1 MLNLRIYKTIPKHF
15 LIFAI
20 MKDEI
25 KDTKNFL
32 MDISDGINDF
42 YALYFSGSS
51 AWIFQVATKILVLV
65 GLFFLIDFSLKF
77 IIRLIKRFVKKEKFP
92 FVHALFE
99 SKFLNSLAH
108 IFALSI
114 CSFAM
119 YSLFYGKY
127 MHPATREVLLKIVD
141 ILQVVVI
148 AGAAIRL
155 YKSLEIYFTSIGD
168 TYKLM
173 AFRAISQTL
182 KIFGTVVFFFIAI
195 KIIFSINATTILGSL
210 GAITAVLV
218 LVFRDTILGFVTG
231 IHVAT
236 SKNMKVGDWIGI
248 PKYNI
253 EGNISNID
261 LLTTKIINFDKTV
274 STIPTYDLMSTEI
287 RNYQVMT
294 EGNLRRIKRS
304 MLFNIKSFHFLS
316 DEDIERFKKIN
327 YLSDYLNHKEV
338 EIKVQRSNLKNSE
351 NILNGQQ
358 LTNIGVFR
366 KYVENYLKNNP
377 NIEQKEIILV
387 RQLEITSQ
395 GMPLE
400 IYCFTIFSGLEDYE
414 RVQSD
419 IFDHLLVAA
428 QDFGLEI
435 MQINKI

>member
-1 MLNLRIYKTIPKHF
+1 
-15 LIFAI
+15 
-20 MKDEI
+20 MKNEL
-25 KDTKNFL
+25 KDTKDFL
-32 MDISDGINDF
+32 MDISDHINDF
-42 YALYFSGSS
+42 YALYFDGSS
-51 AWIFQVATKILVLV
+51 AWIFQVATKILVLIA
-65 GLFFLIDFSLKF
+65 LFFVIDFSLKF
-77 IIRLIKRFVKKEKFP
+77 FLTLISKTFIRKDKRP
-92 FVHALFE
+92 FIHALFE
-99 SKFLNSLAH
+99 SKFLNSLVH
-108 IFALSI
+108 IFALAI
-114 CSFAM
+114 CSFALN
-119 YSLFYGKY
+119 SLFYEG
-127 MHPATREVLLKIVD
+127 MHKITKGVLDKIVD
-141 ILQVVVI
+141 ILQVIVI
-148 AGAAIRL
+148 AGAALRL
-155 YKSLEIYFTSIGD
+155 YRSLELYFISIGD

-182 KIFGTVVFFFIAI
+182 KIFGSVVFFFIAI
-195 KIIFSINATTILGSL
+195 KIIFNINSSTILGSL
-210 GAITAVLV
+210 GAITAVMV

-253 EGNISNID
+253 EGNIANID

-304 MLFNIKSFHFLS
+304 MLFNIKSFRFLS
-316 DEDIERFKKIN
+316 NEDIEKFEKIN
-327 YLSDYLNHKEV
+327 LISDYLHYKEN
-338 EIKVQRSNLKNSE
+338 EIKEQRSHIKNAD

-377 NIEQKEIILV
+377 HIEQKEIILV

>member
-1 MLNLRIYKTIPKHF
+1 
-15 LIFAI
+15 
-20 MKDEI
+20 MKNELQNTRD
-25 KDTKNFL
+25 FL
-32 MDISDGINDF
+32 MDISDSINDF

-51 AWIFQVATKILVLV
+51 AWIFQVATKILVLII
-65 GLFFLIDFSLKF
+65 LFFLIDFSLKF
-77 IIRLIKRFVKKEKFP
+77 LIKLVSTTFIKKEKRP
-92 FVHALFE
+92 FIHALFE
-99 SKFLNSLAH
+99 SKFLNSLVH
-108 IFALSI
+108 VFALAI
-114 CSFAM
+114 CSFALN
-119 YSLFYGKY
+119 SLFYEG
-127 MHPATREVLLKIVD
+127 MHKITKGVLDKIVD
-141 ILQVVVI
+141 VLQVIVI
-148 AGAAIRL
+148 FGAALRL
-155 YKSLEIYFTSIGD
+155 YKSLEIYFTNIGD

-173 AFRAISQTL
+173 AFQAISQTL
-182 KIFGTVVFFFIAI
+182 KIFGGVIFFFIAI
-195 KIIFSINATTILGSL
+195 KIIFSLNSSTILGSL

-253 EGNISNID
+253 EGNIANID
-261 LLTTKIINFDKTV
+261 LLTTKIVNFDKTV

-304 MLFNIKSFHFLS
+304 MTFNIKSFHFLT
-316 DEDIERFKKIN
+316 DEDIDKLEKIN
-327 YLSDYLNHKEV
+327 LVSDYLQFKEE
-338 EIKVQRSNLKNSE
+338 EIKGQRRDLKNAD
-351 NILNGQQ
+351 NILNGNQ

-387 RQLEITSQ
+387 RQLEITPQ

-400 IYCFTIFSGLEDYE
+400 IYCFTVFSGLEDYE

-435 MQINKI
+435 MQINKV

>member
-1 MLNLRIYKTIPKHF
+1 
-15 LIFAI
+15 
-20 MKDEI
+20 MKNEL
-25 KDTKNFL
+25 KDTKDFL
-32 MDISDGINDF
+32 MDISDHINDF
-42 YALYFSGSS
+42 YALYFDGSS
-51 AWIFQVATKILVLV
+51 AWIFQVATKILVLIA
-65 GLFFLIDFSLKF
+65 LFFVIDFSLKF
-77 IIRLIKRFVKKEKFP
+77 FLTLISKTFIRKGKRP
-92 FVHALFE
+92 FIHSLFE
-99 SKFLNSLAH
+99 SKFLNSLVH
-108 IFALSI
+108 IFALAI
-114 CSFAM
+114 CSFALD
-119 YSLFYGKY
+119 SLFYEG
-127 MHPATREVLLKIVD
+127 MHKITKGVLDKIVD
-141 ILQVVVI
+141 ILQVIVI
-148 AGAAIRL
+148 AGAALRL
-155 YKSLEIYFTSIGD
+155 YRSLELYFISIGD

-182 KIFGTVVFFFIAI
+182 KIFGSVVFFFIAI
-195 KIIFSINATTILGSL
+195 KIIFNINSSTILGSL
-210 GAITAVLV
+210 GAITAVMV

-253 EGNISNID
+253 EGNIANID

-304 MLFNIKSFHFLS
+304 MLFNIKSFRFLS
-316 DEDIERFKKIN
+316 NEDIETFEKIN
-327 YLSDYLNHKEV
+327 LISDYLHYKEN
-338 EIKVQRSNLKNSE
+338 EIKEQRSHIKNAD

-377 NIEQKEIILV
+377 HIEQNEIILV

>member
-1 MLNLRIYKTIPKHF
+1 
-15 LIFAI
+15 
-20 MKDEI
+20 MKNEL
-25 KDTKNFL
+25 KDTKDFL
-32 MDISDGINDF
+32 MDISDHINDF
-42 YALYFSGSS
+42 YALYFDGSS
-51 AWIFQVATKILVLV
+51 AWIFQVATKILVLIA
-65 GLFFLIDFSLKF
+65 LFFVIDFSLKF
-77 IIRLIKRFVKKEKFP
+77 FLTLISKTFIRKGKRP
-92 FVHALFE
+92 FIHALFE
-99 SKFLNSLAH
+99 SKFLNSLVH
-108 IFALSI
+108 IFALAI
-114 CSFAM
+114 CSFALD
-119 YSLFYGKY
+119 SLFYEG
-127 MHPATREVLLKIVD
+127 MHKITKGVLDKIVD
-141 ILQVVVI
+141 ILQVIVI
-148 AGAAIRL
+148 AGAALRL
-155 YKSLEIYFTSIGD
+155 YRSLELYFISIGD

-182 KIFGTVVFFFIAI
+182 KIFGSVVFFFIAI
-195 KIIFSINATTILGSL
+195 KIIFNINSSTILGSL
-210 GAITAVLV
+210 GAITAVMV

-253 EGNISNID
+253 EGNIANID

-304 MLFNIKSFHFLS
+304 MLFNIKSFRFLS
-316 DEDIERFKKIN
+316 NEDIEKFEKIN
-327 YLSDYLNHKEV
+327 LISDYLHYKEN
-338 EIKVQRSNLKNSE
+338 EIKEQRSHIKNAD

-377 NIEQKEIILV
+377 HIEQKEIILV

>member
-1 MLNLRIYKTIPKHF
+1 
-15 LIFAI
+15 
-20 MKDEI
+20 MKNELQNTRD
-25 KDTKNFL
+25 FL
-32 MDISDGINDF
+32 MDISDSINDF
-42 YALYFSGSS
+42 YALYFNGSS
-51 AWIFQVATKILVLV
+51 AWIFQVATKILVLII
-65 GLFFLIDFSLKF
+65 LFFLIDFSLKF
-77 IIRLIKRFVKKEKFP
+77 LIKLVFTTFIKKEKRP
-92 FVHALFE
+92 FIHALFE
-99 SKFLNSLAH
+99 SKFLNSLVH
-108 IFALSI
+108 VFALAI
-114 CSFAM
+114 CSFALN
-119 YSLFYGKY
+119 SLFYEG
-127 MHPATREVLLKIVD
+127 MHKITKGVLDKIVD
-141 ILQVVVI
+141 VLQVIVI
-148 AGAAIRL
+148 FGAALRL
-155 YKSLEIYFTSIGD
+155 YKSLEIYFINIRD

-173 AFRAISQTL
+173 AFQAISQTL
-182 KIFGTVVFFFIAI
+182 KIFGGVIFFFIAI
-195 KIIFSINATTILGSL
+195 KIIFSLNSSTILGSL

-253 EGNISNID
+253 EGNIANID
-261 LLTTKIINFDKTV
+261 LLTTKIVNFDKTV

-304 MLFNIKSFHFLS
+304 MTFNIKSFHFLT
-316 DEDIERFKKIN
+316 DEDIDKLEKIN
-327 YLSDYLNHKEV
+327 LVSDYLQFKEE
-338 EIKVQRSNLKNSE
+338 EIKGQRRDLKNAD
-351 NILNGQQ
+351 NILNGNQ

-387 RQLEITSQ
+387 RQLEITPQ

-400 IYCFTIFSGLEDYE
+400 IYCFTVFSGLEDYE

-435 MQINKI
+435 MQINKV